1 MDLDRLNSV
10 ACRVGFFGAFAL
22 LGMAI
27 LERGLNLV
35 GYTIL
40 GIGAYAPGR
49 LAELAGILLIFVIA
63 LLLRQT
69 RELLKHGRGA
79 TG

>member
-10 ACRVGFFGAFAL
+10 ACRVGFFGAFVL
-22 LGMAI
+22 LGFAI
-27 LERGLNLV
+27 LERGANLL

-40 GIGAYAPGR
+40 GIGSYGPGR
-49 LAELAGILLIFVIA
+49 LAEFAAILLLFVIA
-63 LLLRQT
+63 LLLRET
-69 RELLKHGRGA
+69 RELLRGRST